1 MPPNHWKSLGPYGNR
16 EDQCPSMLRT
26 RTTSGTFSRGH
37 GHRGIMAMMS
47 KFRNEVKQ
55 LAMQLGA
62 DLVGIAPEKAFAV
75 APPGHR
81 PQDFLKAARSVI
93 VIAVALPHA
102 ALESA
107 PSREYSASYMS
118 ANNELNRIAF
128 RLAKFLQEN
137 GHRAVQ
143 VPASPPYALKRMRGD
158 ISHRHAGELAGLGV
172 FGKNGL
178 LLSPKYGARMRLV
191 SVITDAILTPDKR
204 LETDFCMDCDKCIR
218 ACPAKALK
226 GGRRVDKKACDN
238 QHLRMGKK
246 LDLSDWEQVC
256 GVCIR
261 VCSVGIDAKRR
272 GSHRTSRSK

>member
-1 MPPNHWKSLGPYGNR
+1 MKRPPNHEESLKPYGNPK
-16 EDQCPSMLRT
+16 DQCPFILRQ
-26 RTTSGTFSRGH
+26 RTTSGTFSRRH
-37 GHRGIMAMMS
+37 WHRGMMAMNG
-47 KFRNEVKQ
+47 KFRDEVKQ
-55 LAMQLGA
+55 LATQLGA
-62 DLVGIAPEKAFAV
+62 DLVGIAPEKAFAS
-75 APPGHR
+75 APAGHR
-81 PQDFLKAARSVI
+81 PQDILKGARSVV

-128 RLAKFLQEN
+128 RLAKFLQEK

-143 VPASPPYALKRMRGD
+143 VPASPPYDLKLMRGD
-158 ISHRHAGELAGLGV
+158 LSHRHAGDLAGLGV
-172 FGKNGL
+172 FGKNSL

-191 SVITDAILTPDKR
+191 SVITDASLAPDKR

-226 GGRRVDKKACDN
+226 GGRAVDKKACDD
-238 QHLRMGKK
+238 QHIRIGKK
-246 LDLSDWEQVC
+246 LDLSGWEQVC

-261 VCSVGIDAKRR
+261 VCPVGIDAKMR
-272 GSHRTSRSK
+272 